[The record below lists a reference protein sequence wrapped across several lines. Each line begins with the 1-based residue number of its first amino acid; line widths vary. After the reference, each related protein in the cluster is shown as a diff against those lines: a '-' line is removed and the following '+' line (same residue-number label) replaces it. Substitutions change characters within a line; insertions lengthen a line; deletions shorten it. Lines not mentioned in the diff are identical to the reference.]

1 MLRFVT
7 TNLSLSSVLEDPIKG
22 RLSWVTDLKQA
33 AAAMKELYDSDALAE
48 RRAGHQVRHR
58 TLEDRLL
65 RWEVFKAKGT
75 PENLRKG

>member
-33 AAAMKELYDSDALAE
+33 AAMKELYDGDALAE

>member
-1 MLRFVT
+1 
-7 TNLSLSSVLEDPIKG
+7 
-22 RLSWVTDLKQA
+22 VTDLKQA
-33 AAAMKELYDSDALAE
+33 AAAMKELYDGDALAE